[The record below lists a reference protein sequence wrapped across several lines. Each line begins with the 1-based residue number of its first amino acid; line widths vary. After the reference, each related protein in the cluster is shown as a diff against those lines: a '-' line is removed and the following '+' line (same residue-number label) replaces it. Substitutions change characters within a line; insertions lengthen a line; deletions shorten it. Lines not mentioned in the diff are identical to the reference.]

1 MSADDRS
8 GALSSETWITDS
20 SSPRPNNDWPFPEF
34 LCDLAFS
41 AADLQNS
48 HSHFL
53 GGVFVFFVL
62 VLKNS
67 DVNMGNYGD
76 ITRELT
82 NTIHSDALLA
92 LIEMMDVGWGKFYVM
107 GGMLS
112 GLVAASLLKTRTD
125 NAA

>member
-1 MSADDRS
+1 MIVLGLYLPKLGSLIAAVLVLTMI
-8 GALSSETWITDS
+8 GLFLSFYAILRFRLPTYKTPI
-20 SSPRPNNDWPFPEF
+20 
-34 LCDLAFS
+34 LIFS
-41 AADLQNS
+41 
-48 HSHFL
+48 